1 MMHTERMARDQTRA
15 EGQAIVEFVMVLG
28 IFLGLVFGLIG
39 VGQMLLANYAV
50 NQAAR
55 AAAHQAAIAGGQ
67 SRPAE
72 DAAEL
77 VLNAG
82 VGTHISRATV
92 AVNCVPVSGGATC
105 RRYDPV
111 TVTVV
116 YQDRLWVP
124 FPLDEFTL
132 RAEATRASERDQQ

>member
-1 MMHTERMARDQTRA
+1 MSDTTPKAHT

-28 IFLGLVFGLIG
+28 IFVTLIFGLVG
-39 VGQMLLANYAV
+39 VGQILLANYAV

-67 SRPAE
+67 SDPAE

-92 AVNCVPVSGGATC
+92 VVQCEPESGGTIC
-105 RRYDPV
+105 RRYDPI
-111 TVTVV
+111 TVQVV

-124 FPLDEFTL
+124 FPVEQFTIE
-132 RAEATRASERDQQ
+132 AEATRASERDQQ